1 MSKRAYSCPMAAIAP
16 ILIAIAAFLV
26 RIINLGSPKG
36 LVFDEV
42 YYVDGARDLLKYG
55 VEVNGSNP
63 EFIVHPPVGKWLI
76 ASGIKLFG
84 DNEFGWRFA
93 SAVFGTLLILLF
105 ARLVHVLFY
114 SPLLTALAAALMAL
128 DGLLL
133 VHSRTALLDLF
144 LTFFTLLGVLLW
156 HRNRHIWAGI
166 AFGLAIGCK
175 WSAIYFVAIIGL
187 VAVYRILIAHDIRKT
202 LKPIAAKF
210 AQYGLLPVFVYTL
223 TWAGWFMSDRG
234 WSRQSSKNPLSS
246 WIHYHSEMLN
256 FHTGLTATH
265 PYQANPWS
273 WLIMGRPTSFFY
285 DSPKGCSAENC
296 AQEVLA
302 LGTPLLWWVGSI
314 AIAVVVGYWIKS
326 LINHRIDNAAN
337 LVVLGL
343 AAGYLPWFA
352 MQQRTVFTFY
362 AIIIEPFLI
371 LAIIYCAKLLLAS
384 GLKPV
389 VSQSIVGG
397 VLVLIVVCF
406 LYFIPLF
413 TGQIIT
419 YEDWNLRM
427 WFESWI

>member
-1 MSKRAYSCPMAAIAP
+1 MAAIAP

-42 YYVDGARDLLKYG
+42 YYVDGARDLLMYG
-55 VEVNGSNP
+55 VEVSGADP

-246 WIHYHSEMLN
+246 WIHYHSEMFN
-256 FHTGLTATH
+256 FHTGLTDTH

-273 WLIMGRPTSFFY
+273 WLIMSRPTSFFY

-352 MQQRTVFTFY
+352 IQQRTVFTFY

-397 VLVLIVVCF
+397 VLALIVVCF

>member
-1 MSKRAYSCPMAAIAP
+1 MAAIAP
-16 ILIAIAAFLV
+16 ILIAIASFVL
-26 RIINLGSPKG
+26 RIINLGLPKG
-36 LVFDEV
+36 FIFDEV
-42 YYVDGARDLLKYG
+42 YYVDGARDLMKYG
-55 VEVNGSNP
+55 VEVSGSNP

-76 ASGIKLFG
+76 ASGITLFG

-105 ARLVHVLFY
+105 ARLIHVLFY
-114 SPLLTALAAALMAL
+114 SPLLTALGAALMAL

-144 LTFFTLLGVLLW
+144 LTFFTLLGVFLW
-156 HRNRHIWAGI
+156 YRNRHIWAGI

-175 WSAIYFVAIIGL
+175 WSAIYFVALIGL
-187 VAVYRILIAHDIRKT
+187 LAVYRILVAHDIRKS

-223 TWAGWFMSDRG
+223 TWIGWFVSDRG
-234 WSRQSSKNPLSS
+234 WSRQWSSNPLAS
-246 WIHYHSEMLN
+246 WFHYHSEMLN
-256 FHTGLTATH
+256 FHTGLTEQH

-285 DSPKGCSAENC
+285 ASPQGCEAKDC

-302 LGTPLLWWVGSI
+302 LGTPILWWVGTI
-314 AIAVVVGYWIKS
+314 AIAVVIGYWIKS
-326 LINHRIDNAAN
+326 LLLRRSDSALNI
-337 LVVLGL
+337 VVLGM

-352 MQQRTVFTFY
+352 MQQRTAFSFY
-362 AIIIEPFLI
+362 AIIFEPFMI
-371 LAIIYCAKLLLAS
+371 VAIVYCAKLLLDS

-397 VLVLIVVCF
+397 TFALILLCF
-406 LYFIPLF
+406 LFFIPLF

-419 YEDWNLRM
+419 YEDWRLRM

>member
-1 MSKRAYSCPMAAIAP
+1 MAVIAP
-16 ILIAIAAFLV
+16 ILIALASFVLRV
-26 RIINLGSPKG
+26 INLGLPKG
-36 LVFDEV
+36 FVFDEV

-55 VEVNGSNP
+55 VEIDGTNP

-114 SPLLTALAAALMAL
+114 SPLLTALGAALMAL

-144 LTFFTLLGVLLW
+144 LTFFTLMGVLLW

-166 AFGLAIGCK
+166 VFGLAIGCK
-175 WSAIYFVAIIGL
+175 WSAVYFVAIVGL
-187 VAVYRILIAHDIRKT
+187 IAVYRILIAHDFRKSF
-202 LKPIAAKF
+202 KPIAAKI
-210 AQYGLLPVFVYTL
+210 AQYGLLPIFVYTL
-223 TWAGWFMSDRG
+223 TWAGWFISDRG
-234 WSRQSSKNPLSS
+234 WSRQWSTNPLLS
-246 WIHYHSEMLN
+246 WLHYHSEMLN
-256 FHTGLTATH
+256 FHTGLTQTH

-285 DSPKGCSAENC
+285 ASPKGCGAKDC

-302 LGTPLLWWVGSI
+302 LGTPILWWVGTI
-314 AIAVVVGYWIKS
+314 AVAVVVGYWIKS
-326 LINHRIDNAAN
+326 LIHHRIDAAATI
-337 LVVLGL
+337 VVIGL

-352 MQQRTVFTFY
+352 MQQRTVFAFY
-362 AIIIEPFLI
+362 AIVIQPFLI
-371 LAIIYCAKLLLAS
+371 LAIVYCAKLLLGS

-397 VLVLIVVCF
+397 LFALIVLCF
-406 LYFIPLF
+406 LYFLPLF
-413 TGQIIT
+413 TAQVIT
-419 YEDWNLRM
+419 YEDWRLRM

>member
-1 MSKRAYSCPMAAIAP
+1 MAAIAP
-16 ILIAIAAFLV
+16 ILIAIASFVL
-26 RIINLGSPKG
+26 RIINLGLPKG
-36 LVFDEV
+36 FIFDEV
-42 YYVDGARDLLKYG
+42 YYVDGARDLMKYG
-55 VEVNGSNP
+55 VEVSGSNP

-76 ASGIKLFG
+76 ASGITLFG

-105 ARLVHVLFY
+105 ARLIHVLFY
-114 SPLLTALAAALMAL
+114 SPLLTALGAALMAL

-144 LTFFTLLGVLLW
+144 LTFFTLLGVFLW

-175 WSAIYFVAIIGL
+175 WSAIYFVALIGL
-187 VAVYRILIAHDIRKT
+187 LAVYRILIAHDIRKS
-202 LKPIAAKF
+202 LKPIVAKF

-223 TWAGWFMSDRG
+223 TWIGWFVSDRG
-234 WSRQSSKNPLSS
+234 WSRQWSSNPLAS
-246 WIHYHSEMLN
+246 WFHYHSEMLN
-256 FHTGLTATH
+256 FHTGLTEQH

-285 DSPKGCSAENC
+285 ASPQGCEAKDC

-302 LGTPLLWWVGSI
+302 LGTPILWWVGTI
-314 AIAVVVGYWIKS
+314 AIAVVIGYWIKS
-326 LINHRIDNAAN
+326 LLLRRSDSALNI
-337 LVVLGL
+337 VVLGM

-352 MQQRTVFTFY
+352 MQQRTAFSFY
-362 AIIIEPFLI
+362 AIIFEPFMI
-371 LAIIYCAKLLLAS
+371 VAIVYCAKLLLDS

-397 VLVLIVVCF
+397 TFALILLCF
-406 LYFIPLF
+406 LFFIPLF
-413 TGQIIT
+413 TGQLIT
-419 YEDWNLRM
+419 YEDWRLRM

>member
-1 MSKRAYSCPMAAIAP
+1 MAAIAP

-42 YYVDGARDLLKYG
+42 YYVDGARDLLIYG
-55 VEVNGSNP
+55 VEVSGADP

-397 VLVLIVVCF
+397 VLALIVVCF

>member
-1 MSKRAYSCPMAAIAP
+1 MAAIAP

-55 VEVNGSNP
+55 VEVSGADP

-114 SPLLTALAAALMAL
+114 SPLLTALGAALMAL

>member
-1 MSKRAYSCPMAAIAP
+1 MAAIAP
-16 ILIAIAAFLV
+16 ILIALASFVL
-26 RIINLGSPKG
+26 RIFNLGSPKG

-55 VEVNGSNP
+55 VEINGSDP

-76 ASGIKLFG
+76 ASGIKIFG
-84 DNEFGWRFA
+84 DSEFGWRFA
-93 SAVFGTLLILLF
+93 SALFGTLLILVF

-114 SPLLTALAAALMAL
+114 SPLLTALGAALMSL

-144 LTFFTLLGVLLW
+144 LTFFTLIGVLLW

-187 VAVYRILIAHDIRKT
+187 VAVYRILIKYDIRQT
-202 LKPIAAKF
+202 FEPIMAKY
-210 AQYGLLPVFVYTL
+210 AQYGLLPVFVYAL
-223 TWAGWFMSDRG
+223 TWSGWFISNRG
-234 WSRQSSKNPLSS
+234 WSRQWSNNPLTS

-256 FHTGLTATH
+256 FHTGLTSTH

-285 DSPKGCSAENC
+285 ASPSGCSNDNC

-302 LGTPLLWWVGSI
+302 LGTPILWWVGTV
-314 AIAVVVGYWIKS
+314 AVAVVVGYWIRS
-326 LINHRIDNAAN
+326 LINHHIDAAAN

-352 MQQRTVFTFY
+352 MQQRTVFSFY

-371 LAIIYCAKLLLAS
+371 IAIVYCAKLLLGS

-389 VSQSIVGG
+389 LSQLIVGG
-397 VLVLIVVCF
+397 VFAVIVLCF
-406 LYFIPLF
+406 LFFLPLF

>member
-1 MSKRAYSCPMAAIAP
+1 MAAIAP

-55 VEVNGSNP
+55 VEVSGSDP

-114 SPLLTALAAALMAL
+114 SPLLTALGAVLMAI

-144 LTFFTLLGVLLW
+144 LTFFTLLGVFLW

-187 VAVYRILIAHDIRKT
+187 IAVYRVLIAHDIRKT

-210 AQYGLLPVFVYTL
+210 AQYGLIPVFVYTL
-223 TWAGWFMSDRG
+223 TWTGWFLSDRG
-234 WSRQSSKNPLSS
+234 WSRGWSNNPLSS

-256 FHTGLTATH
+256 FHTGLTDSH
-265 PYQANPWS
+265 PYEANPWS

-302 LGTPLLWWVGSI
+302 LGTPLLWWVGTI

-326 LINHRIDNAAN
+326 LISHRIDMAAN
-337 LVVLGL
+337 IVVLGL

-371 LAIIYCAKLLLAS
+371 LAIVYCAKLLLAS

-397 VLVLIVVCF
+397 ILALIILCF
-406 LYFIPLF
+406 LFFIPLF
-413 TGQIIT
+413 TGQVIT

-427 WFESWI
+427 WFDSWI

>member
-1 MSKRAYSCPMAAIAP
+1 MAAIAP
-16 ILIAIAAFLV
+16 ILIAIASFVL
-26 RIINLGSPKG
+26 RIINLGLPKG
-36 LVFDEV
+36 FIFDEV

-55 VEVNGSNP
+55 VEVDGTKP

-84 DNEFGWRFA
+84 DNEIGWRFA

-114 SPLLTALAAALMAL
+114 SPLLTALGAALMAV

-144 LTFFTLLGVLLW
+144 LTFFTLLGVFLW
-156 HRNRHIWAGI
+156 QRNRHIWAGI

-175 WSAIYFVAIIGL
+175 WSAIYFVGIIGL
-187 VAVYRILIAHDIRKT
+187 LAVYRILVACDIRKSF
-202 LKPIAAKF
+202 KPIIAKF

-223 TWAGWFMSDRG
+223 TWIGWFVSDRG
-234 WSRQSSKNPLSS
+234 WSRQWSNNPFTS
-246 WIHYHSEMLN
+246 WFHYHSEMLN
-256 FHTGLTATH
+256 FHTGLTETH

-273 WLIMGRPTSFFY
+273 WLVMARPTSFFY
-285 DSPKGCSAENC
+285 ASPQGCEAKDC

-302 LGTPLLWWVGSI
+302 LGTPILWWVGII
-314 AIAVVVGYWIKS
+314 AITVVVGFWIKGLVMRRS
-326 LINHRIDNAAN
+326 DSAVNI
-337 LVVLGL
+337 VVLGM

-352 MQQRTVFTFY
+352 MQQRTAFSFY
-362 AIIIEPFLI
+362 AIIFEPFMI
-371 LAIIYCAKLLLAS
+371 LAIVICAKLLLDS

-397 VLVLIVVCF
+397 TFALILLCF
-406 LYFIPLF
+406 LFFIPLF
-413 TGQIIT
+413 TGQIIS
-419 YEDWNLRM
+419 YEDWRLRM

>member
-1 MSKRAYSCPMAAIAP
+1 MAAIAP
-16 ILIAIAAFLV
+16 VLIAIASFVL
-26 RIINLGSPKG
+26 RLINLGSPKG
-36 LVFDEV
+36 FVFDEV

-55 VEVNGSNP
+55 VEVDGTNP

-76 ASGIKLFG
+76 SSGINLFG

-114 SPLLTALAAALMAL
+114 SPLLTALGAALMAL

-144 LTFFTLLGVLLW
+144 LTFFTLLGIFLW

-187 VAVYRILIAHDIRKT
+187 IAVYRIVVASDIRKAV
-202 LKPIAAKF
+202 KPIVAKF
-210 AQYGLLPVFVYTL
+210 AQYGLLPVFVYAM
-223 TWAGWFMSDRG
+223 TWTGWFISDRG
-234 WSRQSSKNPLSS
+234 WSRQWSTNPLLS
-246 WIHYHSEMLN
+246 WLHYHSEMLN
-256 FHTGLTATH
+256 FHTGLTQEH

-285 DSPKGCSAENC
+285 AAPKECGAKDC

-302 LGTPLLWWVGSI
+302 LGTPILWWVGTI
-314 AIAVVVGYWIKS
+314 ALAVVVGYWIKS
-326 LINHRIDNAAN
+326 LIHHRVDAAATI
-337 LVVLGL
+337 VIIGF

-362 AIIIEPFLI
+362 AIVIQPFLI
-371 LAIIYCAKLLLAS
+371 LAIVYCAKLLLDSA
-384 GLKPV
+384 LKPV

-397 VLVLIVVCF
+397 IFALIVLCF
-406 LYFIPLF
+406 LFFMPLF
-413 TGQIIT
+413 TAQVIT

>member
-1 MSKRAYSCPMAAIAP
+1 MAAIAP

-371 LAIIYCAKLLLAS
+371 LAIVYCAKLLLAS
-384 GLKPV
+384 GLKSV

>member
-1 MSKRAYSCPMAAIAP
+1 MAAIAP

-42 YYVDGARDLLKYG
+42 YYVDGARDLLMYG
-55 VEVNGSNP
+55 VEVSGADP

-397 VLVLIVVCF
+397 VLALIVVCF

>member
-1 MSKRAYSCPMAAIAP
+1 MAAIAP
-16 ILIAIAAFLV
+16 ILIACASFIL

-55 VEVNGSNP
+55 VEVAGMQP

-76 ASGIKLFG
+76 ASGIQLFG
-84 DNEFGWRFA
+84 DSEFGWRFA
-93 SAVFGTLLILLF
+93 SAICGTLLILVF

-114 SPLLTALAAALMAL
+114 SPLLTALGAALMAL

-144 LTFFTLLGVLLW
+144 LTFFTLVGVLLW
-156 HRNRHIWAGI
+156 HRDRHIWAGV

-187 VAVYRILIAHDIRKT
+187 IAVYRILIAHDIRT
-202 LKPIAAKF
+202 SLKPIAAKF
-210 AQYGLLPVFVYTL
+210 AQYGLLPIFVYLLSWT
-223 TWAGWFMSDRG
+223 GWFISDRG
-234 WSRQSSKNPLSS
+234 WSRQWSNNPLAS
-246 WIHYHSEMLN
+246 WLHYHSEMLN
-256 FHTGLTATH
+256 FHTGLTSTH

-285 DSPKGCSAENC
+285 ASPKGCGSENC

-302 LGTPLLWWVGSI
+302 LGTPILWWVGTI

-326 LINHRIDNAAN
+326 LVNHRIDAAAN

-352 MQQRTVFTFY
+352 MQQRTVFSFY

-371 LAIIYCAKLLLAS
+371 LAIVYCAKLLLDSA
-384 GLKPV
+384 LKPV

-397 VLVLIVVCF
+397 IFALIVLCF
-406 LYFIPLF
+406 IFFLPLF
-413 TGQIIT
+413 TGQLIT

>member
-1 MSKRAYSCPMAAIAP
+1 MAAIAP

-55 VEVNGSNP
+55 VEVSGSDP

-114 SPLLTALAAALMAL
+114 SPLLTALGAVLMAL

-187 VAVYRILIAHDIRKT
+187 IAVYRVLIAHDIRKT

-210 AQYGLLPVFVYTL
+210 AQYGLIPVFVYTL
-223 TWAGWFMSDRG
+223 TWTGWFLSDRG
-234 WSRQSSKNPLSS
+234 WSRGWSNNPLSS

-256 FHTGLTATH
+256 FHTGLTDSH
-265 PYQANPWS
+265 PYEANPWN
-273 WLIMGRPTSFFY
+273 WLVMGRPTSFFY

-302 LGTPLLWWVGSI
+302 LGTPLLWWVGTI

-326 LINHRIDNAAN
+326 LISHRIDMAAN
-337 LVVLGL
+337 IVVLGL

-371 LAIIYCAKLLLAS
+371 LAIVYCAKLLLAS

-397 VLVLIVVCF
+397 ILALIILCF
-406 LYFIPLF
+406 LFFIPLF
-413 TGQIIT
+413 TGQVIT

-427 WFESWI
+427 WFDSWI

>member
-1 MSKRAYSCPMAAIAP
+1 MAAIAP

-55 VEVNGSNP
+55 VEVSGSDP

-114 SPLLTALAAALMAL
+114 SPLLTALGAVLMAL

-144 LTFFTLLGVLLW
+144 LTFFTLLGVFLW

-187 VAVYRILIAHDIRKT
+187 IAVYRVLIAHDIRKT

-210 AQYGLLPVFVYTL
+210 AQYGLIPVFVYTL
-223 TWAGWFMSDRG
+223 TWTGWFLSDRG
-234 WSRQSSKNPLSS
+234 WSRGWSNNPLSS

-256 FHTGLTATH
+256 FHTGLTDSH
-265 PYQANPWS
+265 PYEANPWN
-273 WLIMGRPTSFFY
+273 WLVMGRPTSFFY

-302 LGTPLLWWVGSI
+302 LGTPLLWWVGTI

-326 LINHRIDNAAN
+326 LISHRIDMAAN
-337 LVVLGL
+337 IVVLGL

-371 LAIIYCAKLLLAS
+371 LAIVYCAKLLLAS

-397 VLVLIVVCF
+397 ILALIILCF
-406 LYFIPLF
+406 LFFIPLF
-413 TGQIIT
+413 TGQVIT

-427 WFESWI
+427 WFDSWI

>member
-1 MSKRAYSCPMAAIAP
+1 MAVIAP
-16 ILIAIAAFLV
+16 ILIALASFVLRV
-26 RIINLGSPKG
+26 INLGLPKG
-36 LVFDEV
+36 FVFDEV

-55 VEVNGSNP
+55 VEIDGTNP

-114 SPLLTALAAALMAL
+114 SPLLTALGAALMAL

-144 LTFFTLLGVLLW
+144 LTFFTLMGVLLW

-166 AFGLAIGCK
+166 VFGLAIGCK
-175 WSAIYFVAIIGL
+175 WSAVYFVAIVGL
-187 VAVYRILIAHDIRKT
+187 IAVYRILIAHDFRKSF
-202 LKPIAAKF
+202 KPIAAKI
-210 AQYGLLPVFVYTL
+210 AQYGLLPIFVYTL
-223 TWAGWFMSDRG
+223 TWAGWFISDRG
-234 WSRQSSKNPLSS
+234 WSRQWSTNPLLS
-246 WIHYHSEMLN
+246 WLHYHSEMLN
-256 FHTGLTATH
+256 FHTGLTQTH

-285 DSPKGCSAENC
+285 ASPKECGAKDC

-302 LGTPLLWWVGSI
+302 LGTPILWWVGTI
-314 AIAVVVGYWIKS
+314 AVAVVVGYWIKS
-326 LINHRIDNAAN
+326 LIHHRIDAAATI
-337 LVVLGL
+337 VVIGL

-352 MQQRTVFTFY
+352 MQQRTVFAFY
-362 AIIIEPFLI
+362 AIVIQPFLI
-371 LAIIYCAKLLLAS
+371 LAIVYCAKLLLGS

-397 VLVLIVVCF
+397 LFALIVLCF
-406 LYFIPLF
+406 LYFLPLF
-413 TGQIIT
+413 TAQVIT
-419 YEDWNLRM
+419 YEDWRLRM

>member
-1 MSKRAYSCPMAAIAP
+1 MAVVAP
-16 ILIAIAAFLV
+16 ILIALASFVLRV
-26 RIINLGSPKG
+26 INLGLPKG

-55 VEVNGSNP
+55 VEIDGTNP

-76 ASGIKLFG
+76 ASGIELFG

-93 SAVFGTLLILLF
+93 SAVFGSLLILLF

-114 SPLLTALAAALMAL
+114 SPLLTALGAALMAL

-144 LTFFTLLGVLLW
+144 LTFFTVLGIFLW

-175 WSAIYFVAIIGL
+175 WSAIYFVAVVGL
-187 VAVYRILIAHDIRKT
+187 IAVYRILVAQDIRRSV
-202 LKPIAAKF
+202 KPIAAKF
-210 AQYGLLPVFVYTL
+210 AQYGVLPVLVYLL
-223 TWAGWFMSDRG
+223 TWTGWFISDRG
-234 WSRQSSKNPLSS
+234 WSRQWSTNPLLS
-246 WIHYHSEMLN
+246 WLHYHSEMLN
-256 FHTGLTATH
+256 FHTGLTQTH

-285 DSPKGCSAENC
+285 AAPKECGAKDC

-302 LGTPLLWWVGSI
+302 LGTPILWWVGTI
-314 AIAVVVGYWIKS
+314 ALAVVIGYWIKT
-326 LINHRIDNAAN
+326 LIHHRIDAAATII
-337 LVVLGL
+337 VIGL

-362 AIIIEPFLI
+362 AIVIQPFLI
-371 LAIIYCAKLLLAS
+371 LAIVYCAKLLLGS

-397 VLVLIVVCF
+397 LFALIVLCF

-413 TGQIIT
+413 TAQVIT
-419 YEDWNLRM
+419 YEDWRLRM

>member
-1 MSKRAYSCPMAAIAP
+1 MAAIAP
-16 ILIAIAAFLV
+16 ILIAIASFVL
-26 RIINLGSPKG
+26 RIINLGLPKG
-36 LVFDEV
+36 FIFDEV

-55 VEVNGSNP
+55 VEVSGSNP

-114 SPLLTALAAALMAL
+114 SPLLTALGAALMAL

-144 LTFFTLLGVLLW
+144 LTFFTILGVFLW

-175 WSAIYFVAIIGL
+175 WSAIYFVALIGL
-187 VAVYRILIAHDIRKT
+187 LAVYRILVAHDIRKS
-202 LKPIAAKF
+202 LKPIVAKF

-223 TWAGWFMSDRG
+223 TWIGWFVSDRG
-234 WSRQSSKNPLSS
+234 WSRQWSSNPLAS
-246 WIHYHSEMLN
+246 WFHYHSEMLN
-256 FHTGLTATH
+256 FHTGLTEQH

-285 DSPKGCSAENC
+285 ASPQGCEAKDC

-302 LGTPLLWWVGSI
+302 LGTPILWWVGTI
-314 AIAVVVGYWIKS
+314 AIAVVIGYWIKS
-326 LINHRIDNAAN
+326 LLLRRSDSALNI
-337 LVVLGL
+337 VVLGM

-352 MQQRTVFTFY
+352 MQQRTAFSFY
-362 AIIIEPFLI
+362 AIIFEPFMI
-371 LAIIYCAKLLLAS
+371 VAIVYCAKLLLDS

-397 VLVLIVVCF
+397 IFALILLCF
-406 LYFIPLF
+406 LFFIPLF

-419 YEDWNLRM
+419 YEDWRLRM

>member
-1 MSKRAYSCPMAAIAP
+1 MAAIAP
-16 ILIAIAAFLV
+16 ILIALASFVL
-26 RIINLGSPKG
+26 RIINLGLPKG
-36 LVFDEV
+36 FVFDEV
-42 YYVDGARDLLKYG
+42 YYVDGARDFLKHG
-55 VEVNGSNP
+55 VEIDGANP

-114 SPLLTALAAALMAL
+114 SPLLTALGAALMAL

-175 WSAIYFVAIIGL
+175 WSAVYFVAIIGL
-187 VAVYRILIAHDIRKT
+187 IAIYQILVTRDIRKS

-210 AQYGLLPVFVYTL
+210 LQYGLLPVFVYTL
-223 TWAGWFMSDRG
+223 TWAGWFISDRG
-234 WSRQSSKNPLSS
+234 WSRQWSSNPLVS
-246 WIHYHSEMLN
+246 WLHYHSEMLN
-256 FHTGLTATH
+256 FHTGLTEKH
-265 PYQANPWS
+265 PYEANPWS
-273 WLIMGRPTSFFY
+273 WLVMGRPTSFFY
-285 DSPKGCSAENC
+285 ESPKECGAKSC

-302 LGTPLLWWVGSI
+302 LGTPILWWVGTIS
-314 AIAVVVGYWIKS
+314 IAVVIGYWIKS
-326 LINHRIDNAAN
+326 LIHHRVDSAAN
-337 LVVLGL
+337 IVVLGV

-352 MQQRTVFTFY
+352 MQQRTVFSFY

-371 LAIIYCAKLLLAS
+371 VAIVYCTKLLLDS
-384 GLKPV
+384 GLKPA

-397 VLVLIVVCF
+397 IFALILMCF
-406 LYFIPLF
+406 IFFIPLF
-413 TGQIIT
+413 TGQVIT
-419 YEDWNLRM
+419 YEDWHLRM

>member
-1 MSKRAYSCPMAAIAP
+1 MAAIAP

-42 YYVDGARDLLKYG
+42 YYVDGARDLLMYG
-55 VEVNGSNP
+55 VEVSGADP

-76 ASGIKLFG
+76 ASGIKLCG

-246 WIHYHSEMLN
+246 WIDYHSEMLN

-314 AIAVVVGYWIKS
+314 AIAVVLGYWIKS

-384 GLKPV
+384 GLKPF

-397 VLVLIVVCF
+397 VLVLIIVCF

-427 WFESWI
+427 WFKSWI

>member
-1 MSKRAYSCPMAAIAP
+1 MAVIAP
-16 ILIAIAAFLV
+16 ILIALASFVLRV
-26 RIINLGSPKG
+26 INLGLPKG

-55 VEVNGSNP
+55 VEIDGTNP

-76 ASGIKLFG
+76 ASGIQLFG

-114 SPLLTALAAALMAL
+114 SPLLTALGAALMAL

-144 LTFFTLLGVLLW
+144 LTFFTVLGIFLW

-175 WSAIYFVAIIGL
+175 WSAIYFVAVIGL
-187 VAVYRILIAHDIRKT
+187 VAVYRILVAQDIRRSV
-202 LKPIAAKF
+202 KPIAAKF
-210 AQYGLLPVFVYTL
+210 AQYGVLPVLVYLL
-223 TWAGWFMSDRG
+223 TWTGWFISDRG
-234 WSRQSSKNPLSS
+234 WSRQWSTNPLLS
-246 WIHYHSEMLN
+246 WLHYHSEMLN
-256 FHTGLTATH
+256 FHTGLTQTH

-285 DSPKGCSAENC
+285 AAPKECGAKDC

-302 LGTPLLWWVGSI
+302 LGTPILWWVGTI
-314 AIAVVVGYWIKS
+314 ALAVVIGYWIKT
-326 LINHRIDNAAN
+326 LIHHRIDAAATII
-337 LVVLGL
+337 VIGL

-362 AIIIEPFLI
+362 AIVIQPFLI
-371 LAIIYCAKLLLAS
+371 LAIVYCAKLLLGS

-397 VLVLIVVCF
+397 LFALIVLCF

-413 TGQIIT
+413 TAQVIT
-419 YEDWNLRM
+419 YEDWRLRM